1 MSSSEVPARPDPQ
14 PAFTPGRF
22 AGRTVIV
29 TGAGSGIGRATAVR
43 LAREGAPGGGG
54 RCRR

>member
-14 PAFTPGRF
+14 PTFTPGRF

-29 TGAGSGIGRATAVR
+29 NVSSEAS
-43 LAREGAPGGGG
+43 L
-54 RCRR
+54 